1 LPKDQRATA
10 TLALFFIRSALDA
23 IGVSMTTSATT
34 GPKWSQDQAIAYE
47 AALEAINDVIAGY
60 SEQIALEQDS
70 ATPNAARIAWLEMR
84 TDQATEIMHSLNVE
98 DTANVRQVLTEYSAM
113 VRARDAAEAIAIA
126 A

>member
-1 LPKDQRATA
+1 ME
-10 TLALFFIRSALDA
+10 
-23 IGVSMTTSATT
+23 MTTSALPC
-34 GPKWSQDQAIAYE
+34 PKWTQDQAIAYE
-47 AALEAINDVIAGY
+47 AALEAINDMIAGY

-70 ATPNAARIAWLEMR
+70 SAPNAARIAWLEMR

-113 VRARDAAEAIAIA
+113 VRARDAAEAVAIA

>member
-1 LPKDQRATA
+1 
-10 TLALFFIRSALDA
+10 
-23 IGVSMTTSATT
+23 MTTSALPS
-34 GPKWSQDQAIAYE
+34 PKWTQDQAIAYE
-47 AALEAINDVIAGY
+47 AALEAINDMIAGY

-70 ATPNAARIAWLEMR
+70 PTPNAARIAWLEMR

-113 VRARDAAEAIAIA
+113 VRARDAAEAVAIA